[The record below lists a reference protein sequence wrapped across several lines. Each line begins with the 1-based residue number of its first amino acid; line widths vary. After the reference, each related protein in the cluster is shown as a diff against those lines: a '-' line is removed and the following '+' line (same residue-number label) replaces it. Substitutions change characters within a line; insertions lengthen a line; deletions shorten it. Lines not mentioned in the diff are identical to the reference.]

1 MHLASFRAN
10 TEKENDYENIIDSNI
25 KFPLKILRLMYK
37 NNINKFINIGSYWS
51 YGEKNKPYPNTIYS
65 ASKKA
70 FLSMIDYY
78 VFLKFIHSYSLIL
91 FDVYDIKNKNKIF
104 YKIEKI

>member
-51 YGEKNKPYPNTIYS
+51 YEKK
-65 ASKKA
+65 
-70 FLSMIDYY
+70 
-78 VFLKFIHSYSLIL
+78 
-91 FDVYDIKNKNKIF
+91 
-104 YKIEKI
+104 